1 MSVCK
6 CSIAAVVRLV
16 DHKLISCVFGT
27 RSPSPSLLYASLFLK
42 LSSLFTGSGPCHVT
56 DGLSMR
62 LETLNLPMT
71 YVREDWHLVALH
83 GAVAWSLN
91 CLFFLFGCAGV
102 RQVAHDQGLLQ
113 EVSGQVQAQAGLV
126 IVSCQC
132 LWMWKQMLK
141 NWRTCLLVP
150 LGFLDS
156 YVSCWHIL
164 IWAMCSWENWLSGQ
178 DSFNHSG
185 QEQVQHPQVPIC
197 CPICI
202 LSSDLGWS
210 CQTMVL

>member
-1 MSVCK
+1 MSYCGS
-6 CSIAAVVRLV
+6 CSFSGSWA
-16 DHKLISCVFGT
+16 ISCVFGT
-27 RSPSPSLLYASLFLK
+27 RIRSPSLLYASLFLK
-42 LSSLFTGSGPCHVT
+42 LSSLFTGSGPCRAT

-62 LETLNLPMT
+62 LETLNLSMT

-83 GAVAWSLN
+83 GALAWSLN

-113 EVSGQVQAQAGLV
+113 EVSGQVQAQARLV
-126 IVSCQC
+126 TVSCQC

-141 NWRTCLLVP
+141 DWRTCLLVP
-150 LGFLDS
+150 LDLVPWFVCVLLT
-156 YVSCWHIL
+156 YIL
-164 IWAMCSWENWLSGQ
+164 IWAMCSWKNWLSGE

-197 CPICI
+197 CPIRI

-210 CQTMVL
+210 CPTVVL